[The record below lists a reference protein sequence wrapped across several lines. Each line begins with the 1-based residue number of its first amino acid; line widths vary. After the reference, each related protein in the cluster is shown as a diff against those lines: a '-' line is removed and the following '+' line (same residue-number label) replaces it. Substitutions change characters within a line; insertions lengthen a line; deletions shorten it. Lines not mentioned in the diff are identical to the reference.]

1 MASEVVGSS
10 PIAHPRN
17 DKGFSVDSLKPF
29 FMFET
34 YFFFRVFNYLP
45 VRGRDAVPWESVPVE
60 VVPVP
65 VILLFFPP
73 AANAATVLVAKT
85 KVRTIKTSLFIT
97 TLLCIDNFL
106 FFLCTESTLTV
117 HGHFI
122 IHGV

>member
-1 MASEVVGSS
+1 
-10 PIAHPRN
+10 
-17 DKGFSVDSLKPF
+17 
-29 FMFET
+29 MFET

-106 FFLCTESTLTV
+106 FFYAPNLPSQSTVILSSTACRV
-117 HGHFI
+117 N
-122 IHGV
+122 